1 MSRPSDPQLRLLAID
16 GVMRRQ
22 EEEETLME
30 VRAVRRIVTGHD
42 EKGRATVISDA
53 ASPHVRVSPQRA
65 GVAYTNLW
73 QTSRMPVPIN
83 GAADPV
89 SEAMNLEPPAN
100 GTNLRIVEFEPES
113 RHPVVDPAAARAA
126 FAAMGGAAHALTLM
140 SDAPHPWMHR
150 TKTVDYAIVLSGE
163 IHLVLDDREVLM
175 RAGDVCIQRG
185 TNHAWSNRSNHN
197 CVIAFVLIDGDPSG
211 T

>member
-1 MSRPSDPQLRLLAID
+1 
-16 GVMRRQ
+16 
-22 EEEETLME
+22 ME

-42 EKGRATVISDA
+42 QKGRAVVISDA
-53 ASPHVRVSPQRA
+53 PCPHMRQSPQRA

-73 QTSRMPVPIN
+73 QTDRMPVPID

-89 SEAMNLEPPAN
+89 TEAMNLEPPRH

-126 FAAMGGAAHALTLM
+126 FAAMGGAAHALSLAE
-140 SDAPHPWMHR
+140 DAPHPWMHR

-163 IHLVLDDREVLM
+163 IHLVLDEGAVLM

-185 TNHAWSNRSNHN
+185 TNHAWSNRSDRN
-197 CVIAFVLIDGDPSG
+197 CVVAFVLIDGAPG
-211 T
+211 GR